1 MGFWSLNGRTG
12 LQDKGTSV
20 IPRVPVSRS
29 HEAGRSPTQKAL
41 IPRLRT
47 PAYDQRHDAPP
58 TNHIPSADRLGPV
71 RSADSSLVAR
81 ETGLATHYQPASA
94 SRREEEGWD
103 KSVPHRLAATGRPA
117 GSAGATHGGRLARGG
132 EWVVERSGWEGN
144 GMAGAWLWLAGW
156 LAGWWWRGMFLSR
169 GSSTCPCV
177 SA

>member
-117 GSAGATHGGRLARGG
+117 GSAGATHGGRLARG
-132 EWVVERSGWEGN
+132 ESGWSSG
-144 GMAGAWLWLAGW
+144 AGVKETGWRERGCGW